1 LITKWFS
8 RNFYQIF
15 KISAMTATKEEM
27 ITKLRRDILQME
39 GYSHPKACAA
49 DDLALGPMAAA
60 FPDGVFPTGAIH
72 EFISSSPEDT
82 AASGGF
88 IAGLVQKL
96 LGGGG
101 ACLWIS
107 YTRRIYPPAL
117 KLFGVDPDRV
127 IFVDVPLQKDVL
139 WVTEEALKCEGVAT
153 VICETK
159 DLSFTASQRLQLA
172 VEKSHT
178 TGFVLRKDVKKIN
191 TTACVTR
198 WQVRPVRSQLRTGMP
213 GVGHPRW
220 QVELLKVRNGKP
232 GNWTIEWKKQTFQ
245 TVKAQE
251 ITETLRRY
259 A

>member
-1 LITKWFS
+1 M
-8 RNFYQIF
+8 Q
-15 KISAMTATKEEM
+15 ATKEE
-27 ITKLRRDILQME
+27 IIDKLRRELLTWE
-39 GYSHPKACAA
+39 GFRPPQPGENNYFG
-49 DDLALGPMAAA
+49 LGTLETA
-60 FPDGVFPTGAIH
+60 FPNGTFPTGAIH

-96 LGGGG
+96 LMSGG

-127 IFVDVPLQKDVL
+127 IFIDVPLQKDVL

-159 DLSFTASQRLQLA
+159 DLTFTESQRLQLA
-172 VEKSHT
+172 VEKSHV
-178 TGFVLRKDVKKIN
+178 TGFVLRKDVRKMN
-191 TTACVTR
+191 TTACVAR
-198 WQVRPVRSQLRTGMP
+198 WQIRPVRSQLRTGMP

-232 GNWTIEWKKQTFQ
+232 GNWTVEWKRQSFQ
-245 TVKAQE
+245 TIILPSIKEPA
-251 ITETLRRY
+251 RRY

>member
-1 LITKWFS
+1 MKP
-8 RNFYQIF
+8 
-15 KISAMTATKEEM
+15 TKEE
-27 ITKLRRDILQME
+27 IISQLRQDMMRWE
-39 GYSHPKACAA
+39 GFRPQQCGGHH
-49 DDLALGPMAAA
+49 DLGLGPLANA

-96 LGGGG
+96 LSKGG

-117 KLFGVDPDRV
+117 KLFGVEPDRV
-127 IFVDVPLQKDVL
+127 IFIDVPLQKDVL
-139 WVTEEALKCEGVAT
+139 WVTEEALKCEGVAS

-159 DLSFTASQRLQLA
+159 DLSFTESQRLQLA
-172 VEKSHT
+172 VEKSHV
-178 TGFVLRKDVKKIN
+178 TGFILRKDVRQMN

-198 WQVRPVRSQLRTGMP
+198 WQVRPVRSQLRSGMP

-220 QVELLKVRNGKP
+220 QVELLKVRNGRP
-232 GNWTIEWKKQTFQ
+232 GNWTVEWKKQNFQ
-245 TVKAQE
+245 TVIVPQ
-251 ITETLRRY
+251 ITEATRRY

>member
-1 LITKWFS
+1 M
-8 RNFYQIF
+8 
-15 KISAMTATKEEM
+15 AAAKEEI
-27 ITKLRRDILQME
+27 ITKLRQDMVRWE
-39 GYSHPKACAA
+39 GFRAPGPGTGN
-49 DDLALGPMAAA
+49 DLGLGPVAAA

-88 IAGLVQKL
+88 IAGIVQKL
-96 LGGGG
+96 LSSGG

-127 IFVDVPLQKDVL
+127 IFVDVTQQKDVL

-159 DLSFTASQRLQLA
+159 DLSFTESQRLQLA
-172 VEKSHT
+172 VEKSHV

-191 TTACVTR
+191 TTACATR
-198 WQVRPVRSQLRTGMP
+198 WQIRPVRSQLRTGMP

-220 QVELLKVRNGKP
+220 QVELLKVRNGRP
-232 GNWTIEWKKQTFQ
+232 GNWTVEWKKQSFQ
-245 TVKAQE
+245 TVPAPQV
-251 ITETLRRY
+251 TEQQRRY

>member
-1 LITKWFS
+1 
-8 RNFYQIF
+8 
-15 KISAMTATKEEM
+15 MTATKEEM
-27 ITKLRRDILQME
+27 IAKLRRDILQME
-39 GYSHPKACAA
+39 SYSQPKAGAA
-49 DDLALGPMAAA
+49 GDLGLGLVAAA
-60 FPDGVFPTGAIH
+60 FPDGVFPIGAIH

-88 IAGLVQKL
+88 IAGLVQKIMTS
-96 LGGGG
+96 GG

-127 IFVDVPLQKDVL
+127 IFVDVPLQKDLL

-159 DLSFTASQRLQLA
+159 DLSFTESQRLQLA
-172 VEKSHT
+172 VEKSQV
-178 TGFVLRKDVKKIN
+178 TGFVLRKDVKKVN

-220 QVELLKVRNGKP
+220 QVELLKVRNGRP
-232 GNWTIEWKKQTFQ
+232 GNWTIEWKKQHFQ
-245 TVKAQE
+245 TVIAAKIIEPAQK
-251 ITETLRRY
+251 Y

>member
-1 LITKWFS
+1 MA
-8 RNFYQIF
+8 Q
-15 KISAMTATKEEM
+15 TKEE
-27 ITKLRRDILQME
+27 IIRKLRQDMVRWE
-39 GYSHPKACAA
+39 GFRPPQPGAVG
-49 DDLALGPMAAA
+49 DLGLGPVAAA
-60 FPDGVFPTGAIH
+60 FYGGIFPTGAIH
-72 EFISSSPEDT
+72 EFISSCPEDT

-96 LGGGG
+96 LCNGG
-101 ACLWIS
+101 ACLWVS

-139 WVTEEALKCEGVAT
+139 WVTEEALKCEGVAA

-159 DLSFTASQRLQLA
+159 ELSFTESQRLQLA
-172 VEKSHT
+172 VGKSHV

-198 WQVRPVRSQLRTGMP
+198 WQVRPVRSQLRAGMP

-220 QVELLKVRNGKP
+220 QVELLKVRNGRP
-232 GNWTIEWKKQTFQ
+232 GNWTIEWKKQNFQ
-245 TVKAQE
+245 IVNAPQIIE
-251 ITETLRRY
+251 PNRQY

>member
-1 LITKWFS
+1 M
-8 RNFYQIF
+8 Q
-15 KISAMTATKEEM
+15 TKEE
-27 ITKLRRDILQME
+27 IISGLRQKIMNWE
-39 GYSHPKACAA
+39 GFRPPQPGTSN
-49 DDLALGPMAAA
+49 DLGLGIVAAA
-60 FPDGVFPTGAIH
+60 FADGVFPTGAIH

-88 IAGLVQKL
+88 IAGLVQNL
-96 LGGGG
+96 LNSGGT
-101 ACLWIS
+101 CLWIS

-159 DLSFTASQRLQLA
+159 DLSFTESQRLQLA
-172 VEKSHT
+172 VEKSHV
-178 TGFVLRKDVKKIN
+178 TGFVLRKDVKKVN

-213 GVGHPRW
+213 GVGYPRW
-220 QVELLKVRNGKP
+220 QVELLKVKNGQP
-232 GNWTIEWKKQTFQ
+232 GNWTIEWKKQHFKT
-245 TVKAQE
+245 
-251 ITETLRRY
+251 ITPKPNAAPNTEETRKY

>member
-1 LITKWFS
+1 
-8 RNFYQIF
+8 
-15 KISAMTATKEEM
+15 MTEAKED
-27 ITKLRRDILQME
+27 IIIKLRQDILRWEGFRPAQPGESGSFGLGEME
-39 GYSHPKACAA
+39 NS
-49 DDLALGPMAAA
+49 
-60 FPDGVFPTGAIH
+60 FPNGIFPTGAIH
-72 EFISSSPEDT
+72 EFISSSPENT

-96 LGGGG
+96 LGSGG

-159 DLSFTASQRLQLA
+159 DLSFTESQRLQLA
-172 VEKSHT
+172 VEKSHV
-178 TGFVLRKDVKKIN
+178 TGFILRKDVKKVN

-213 GVGHPRW
+213 GVGFPRW
-220 QVELLKVRNGKP
+220 QVELLKVKNGKP
-232 GNWTIEWKKQTFQ
+232 GNWTIEWKKQNFE
-245 TVKAQE
+245 TVITPQ
-251 ITETLRRY
+251 ITEPSRRY

>member
-1 LITKWFS
+1 MKP
-8 RNFYQIF
+8 
-15 KISAMTATKEEM
+15 TKEE
-27 ITKLRRDILQME
+27 IISQLRQDMMRWE
-39 GYSHPKACAA
+39 GFRPQQPGASN
-49 DDLALGPMAAA
+49 DLGLGLVATA

-96 LGGGG
+96 LCGGG

-159 DLSFTASQRLQLA
+159 NLSFTESQRLQLA
-172 VEKSHT
+172 VEKSNV
-178 TGFVLRKDVKKIN
+178 TGFVLRKDVKKVN

-198 WQVRPVRSQLRTGMP
+198 WQIRPVRSQLRPGMP

-220 QVELLKVRNGKP
+220 QVELLKVRNGRP
-232 GNWTIEWKKQTFQ
+232 GNWTVEWKKQNFQ
-245 TVKAQE
+245 TVIAPRIIE
-251 ITETLRRY
+251 LNRRY

>member
-1 LITKWFS
+1 
-8 RNFYQIF
+8 
-15 KISAMTATKEEM
+15 MVATKQE
-27 ITKLRRDILQME
+27 IIDKLRGELLTWE
-39 GYSHPKACAA
+39 GFRPPQPGENSHFG
-49 DDLALGPMAAA
+49 LGTLETA
-60 FPDGVFPTGAIH
+60 FPNGLFPTGAIH

-96 LGGGG
+96 LTSGG

-127 IFVDVPLQKDVL
+127 IFIDVPLQKDVL

-159 DLSFTASQRLQLA
+159 DLSFTESQRLQLA
-172 VEKSHT
+172 VEKSHV
-178 TGFVLRKDVKKIN
+178 TGFVLRKDVRKMN
-191 TTACVTR
+191 TTACVAR
-198 WQVRPVRSQLRTGMP
+198 WQIRPVRSQLRTGMP

-232 GNWTIEWKKQTFQ
+232 GNWTVEWKRQSFQ
-245 TVKAQE
+245 TIILPSIKEPA
-251 ITETLRRY
+251 RRY

>member
-1 LITKWFS
+1 M
-8 RNFYQIF
+8 Q
-15 KISAMTATKEEM
+15 ATKQE
-27 ITKLRRDILQME
+27 IIDKLRGELLTWE
-39 GYSHPKACAA
+39 GFKPPQPGKNNHFG
-49 DDLALGPMAAA
+49 LGTLETA
-60 FPDGVFPTGAIH
+60 FPNGVFPTGAIH

-96 LGGGG
+96 LSSGG

-127 IFVDVPLQKDVL
+127 IFIDVPLQKDVL

-159 DLSFTASQRLQLA
+159 DLSFTESQRLQLA
-172 VEKSHT
+172 VEKSHV
-178 TGFVLRKDVKKIN
+178 TGFVLRKDVRKMN
-191 TTACVTR
+191 TTACVAR
-198 WQVRPVRSQLRTGMP
+198 WQIRPVRSQLRMGMP

-232 GNWTIEWKKQTFQ
+232 GNWTVEWKRQSFQ
-245 TVKAQE
+245 TIILPSIKEPA
-251 ITETLRRY
+251 RRY